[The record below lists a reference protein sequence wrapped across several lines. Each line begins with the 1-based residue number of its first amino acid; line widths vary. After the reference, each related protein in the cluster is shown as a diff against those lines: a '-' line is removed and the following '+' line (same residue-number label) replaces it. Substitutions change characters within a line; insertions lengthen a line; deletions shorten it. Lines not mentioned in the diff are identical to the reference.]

1 MYMERKKESN
11 TMVED
16 RKKPIGLS
24 TDALKRKHRCQK
36 NGKWP
41 TIDFEYI
48 QYIGLL

>member
-36 NGKWP
+36 NGK
-41 TIDFEYI
+41 
-48 QYIGLL
+48 